1 MKLVSNIES
10 WADAHHP
17 KYLDFIRLLLGVV
30 LIAKGIS
37 FLGNTDII
45 VRMLEDTRLEFLS
58 ISIAHYVIITHL
70 VGGILIAIGLVTR
83 VAIIF
88 QLPILLGAIIFVNI
102 RENLSIL
109 NSDLLLSLLIF
120 VLLIFFFI
128 YGSGPWSVDN
138 YVKAHPDE

>member
-1 MKLVSNIES
+1 MRLVSNIEA

-17 KYLDFIRLLLGVV
+17 KYLDFIRLFLGIV

-37 FLGNTDII
+37 FLGNTDLI
-45 VRMLEDTRLEFLS
+45 VRMLEDTSLEFLS
-58 ISIAHYVIITHL
+58 ISIAHYVIIAHL

-83 VAIIF
+83 IAILF
-88 QLPILLGAIIFVNI
+88 QVPVLIGAIFFVNI
-102 RENLSIL
+102 RENMSML
-109 NSDLLLSLLIF
+109 NSDLLLSLFVL

-138 YVKAHPDE
+138 YIRTHPDE